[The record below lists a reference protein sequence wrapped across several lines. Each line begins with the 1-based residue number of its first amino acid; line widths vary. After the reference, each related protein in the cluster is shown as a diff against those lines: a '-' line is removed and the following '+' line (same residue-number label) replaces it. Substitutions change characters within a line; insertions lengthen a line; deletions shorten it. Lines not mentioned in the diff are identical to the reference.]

1 MRHILAEAGAGPV
14 PGLARRVAEAA
25 GPTVL
30 IQPAGGPQRG
40 ATGVGRAHPGA
51 VAIPPVAEPAEE
63 EDLPAVGAGTN
74 DKPER
79 VLHASP
85 RAAREG
91 MDNREDLCTL

>member
-1 MRHILAEAGAGPV
+1 MRHFFTLALPGAIAGLPSG
-14 PGLARRVAEAA
+14 VAEAA

-63 EDLPAVGAGTN
+63 EDLPAVGAGAN

-91 MDNREDLCTL
+91 MDNREDLCDL